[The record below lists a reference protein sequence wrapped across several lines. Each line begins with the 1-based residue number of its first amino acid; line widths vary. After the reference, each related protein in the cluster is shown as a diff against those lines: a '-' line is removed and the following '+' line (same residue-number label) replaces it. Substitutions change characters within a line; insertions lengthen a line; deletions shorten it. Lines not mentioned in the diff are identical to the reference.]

1 MRTSWLSMK
10 RGIAARLPLALFLA
24 YGAAA
29 QIAPAPDPTTILQ
42 TLEELHET
50 YRDLTGGTPYTTPG
64 LEPVDP
70 DLFGIALATV
80 EGETYGVGDSEVGFA
95 IQSISKAFL
104 YGLALEDHG
113 REAMLDLVGVNA
125 TGLPFGSV
133 IASDV
138 RTPLPPRKKALQNP
152 MVSAGAIATVS
163 VIDGDTEDEKW
174 ARTRAM
180 FARYAGEELA
190 LDEELYEAVLSHSDG
205 SLTLAYLLSGDGML
219 YGDPSETVAR
229 YLKGTSQA
237 LTTTQLAIMGATLAN
252 GGVNPMTQERALSET
267 HVQNVLS
274 AMVTAGLY
282 DGSGRWFFR
291 VGLPA
296 KSGVGGGLV
305 AVVPGRFGVA
315 VYAPPLDS
323 QGNSV
328 RGAAVIQDLSERWS
342 LHLFGQGASR

>member
-1 MRTSWLSMK
+1 M
-10 RGIAARLPLALFLA
+10 
-24 YGAAA
+24 
-29 QIAPAPDPTTILQ
+29 
-42 TLEELHET
+42 
-50 YRDLTGGTPYTTPG
+50 
-64 LEPVDP
+64 
-70 DLFGIALATV
+70 TV
-80 EGETYGVGDSEVGFA
+80 EGDTYGVGDSEVDFA

-138 RTPLPPRKKALQNP
+138 RTPLPPRTKALQNP

-163 VIDGDTEDEKW
+163 VIDGGHGRREVGAH
-174 ARTRAM
+174 ARDVRRAM
-180 FARYAGEELA
+180 PAKSWRWMRNCTKAE
-190 LDEELYEAVLSHSDG
+190 LSHSDG
-205 SLTLAYLLSGDGML
+205 SLTLAHLLRGDGML

-252 GGVNPMTQERALSET
+252 GGVNPITQERALSET
-267 HVQNVLS
+267 YVQNVLS

-305 AVVPGRFGVA
+305 AVVPGRFGAA

-342 LHLFGQGASR
+342 LHLFGQRRLVPTN